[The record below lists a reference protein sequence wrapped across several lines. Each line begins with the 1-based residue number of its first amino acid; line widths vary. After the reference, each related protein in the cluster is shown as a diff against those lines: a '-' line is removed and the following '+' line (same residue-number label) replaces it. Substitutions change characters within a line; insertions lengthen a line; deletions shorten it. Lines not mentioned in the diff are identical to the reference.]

1 MSLVLAAS
9 NNGKELWYLTRGSG
23 AVALLL
29 LTASVLLGVANTTR
43 WKTDRWPRFIVYGLH
58 RNVTLLALAFTVVHV
73 LTTIVDSFAPIGVV
87 DAFIPFLS
95 PYRPFWLGMGTV
107 AFDLLLALI
116 ATSFLRRRIGTRA
129 WRAVHWLAY
138 ASWPVALLH
147 TFGTGSDARAG
158 WMLFLGLG
166 CGLSVLAAVMWR
178 LLAARQADPIV
189 RAGAMLATL
198 GVLAGLVVWAGDGPL
213 QHGWAARAGTPRTL
227 LVRPSIRKAGADHR
241 SSADAQA
248 GDGARRGAANEALHQ
263 LPHRPYR
270 RSANRAGA
278 RRGDDRRRRP
288 RRLSWSI
295 PHRAQGIPAR
305 RGRSSDDG
313 QRRRPASDRRRDLVF
328 GNRLG
333 APGDEHPQRRPH
345 LEEPS
350 APTPDQPTAGR
361 VESYRLDQ
369 RPSRPGLGRRRV
381 RTRPAHAR
389 NRAGARCGRAAP
401 ARFGFLA

>member
-58 RNVTLLALAFTVVHV
+58 RNVTLLALTFTVVHV

-147 TFGTGSDARAG
+147 TFGTGSDARTG
-158 WMLFLGLG
+158 WMLFLGLA

-198 GVLAGLVVWAGDGPL
+198 GVLVGLVVWAGDGPL
-213 QHGWAARAGTPRTL
+213 QHGWAARAGTPRSL
-227 LVRPSIRKAGADHR
+227 LARSSIR
-241 SSADAQA
+241 
-248 GDGARRGAANEALHQ
+248 
-263 LPHRPYR
+263 
-270 RSANRAGA
+270 RAVPITA
-278 RRGDDRRRRP
+278 P
-288 RRLSWSI
+288 RRT
-295 PHRAQGIPAR
+295 HTRATPRAAVLPTRRFTGFLTGRIGEAPTEQGLVVVTIDGVAR
-305 RGRSSDDG
+305 GGFRGRFHIALRGYPLDGGGVQMTDSVVGLLPTGAGTWSSG
-313 QRRRPASDRRRDLVF
+313 TVTGLEGTNILSDVHVSTSRALRLRISL
-328 GNRLG
+328 RLG
-333 APGDEHPQRRPH
+333 G
-345 LEEPS
+345 S
-350 APTPDQPTAGR
+350 R
-361 VESYRLDQ
+361 VTGSI
-369 RPSRPGLGRRRV
+369 SGLPVRV
-381 RTRPAHAR
+381 
-389 NRAGARCGRAAP
+389 
-401 ARFGFLA
+401 